1 MAKLS
6 KELFVLTS
14 VDEDEDEEGW
24 TKQELLEMLAV
35 ECGYI
40 LLKTP
45 LLIALPPQ
53 VGSEA

>member
-1 MAKLS
+1 MTKLS
-6 KELFVLTS
+6 QELFVLTS